1 MTIHPTPQNQ
11 SKLSSLIR
19 SYNSQILKN
28 TSHIITSVSL
38 TPMVHSIIKMISYT
52 LKIKPYYMP
61 QKVRILTPAVVL
73 VNMTWNKFSEKEASE
88 KYTLQFIKWQDK
100 NSLSKQSKHKILD
113 QSVILTPFSCKQKF
127 SNH

>member
-11 SKLSSLIR
+11 SKLNSLIR

-73 VNMTWNKFSEKEASE
+73 VNMT
-88 KYTLQFIKWQDK
+88 
-100 NSLSKQSKHKILD
+100 
-113 QSVILTPFSCKQKF
+113 
-127 SNH
+127 